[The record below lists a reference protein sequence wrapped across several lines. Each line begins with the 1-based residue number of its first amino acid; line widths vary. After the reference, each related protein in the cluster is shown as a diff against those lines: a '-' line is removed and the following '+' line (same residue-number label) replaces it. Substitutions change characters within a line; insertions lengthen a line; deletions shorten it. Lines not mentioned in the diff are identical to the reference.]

1 MTLPGKLFTTKQTGD
16 KAERIAETFLLNRG
30 LTLVARNYR
39 CRFGEID
46 LVMRERATLVF
57 VEVRLRQA
65 RRSLKGNDFGG
76 PAASITSTKQARIIS
91 AAQHYLSGLKQL
103 PPCRFDAVLL
113 NSLNVKDVEWLPNAF
128 EA

>member
-1 MTLPGKLFTTKQTGD
+1 MTLAALFGTKKTGD
-16 KAERIAETFLLNRG
+16 DAERIAEHYLTRQG

-46 LVMRERATLVF
+46 LIMRQAETLVF
-57 VEVRLRQA
+57 VEVKLRKTTA
-65 RRSLKGNDFGG
+65 GKVNFGG
-76 PAASITSTKQARIIS
+76 ALASITLSKQAKII
-91 AAQHYLSGLKQL
+91 ATAQHFLASLKHL

-113 NSLNVKDVEWLPNAF
+113 HGLNVSDVEWLPNAF

>member
-1 MTLPGKLFTTKQTGD
+1 MTLEKSFSTKQTGD
-16 KAERIAETFLLNRG
+16 SAERIAETFLLSCG

-57 VEVRLRQA
+57 VEVRLR
-65 RRSLKGNDFGG
+65 RSLKGNDFGG
-76 PAASITSTKQARIIS
+76 PAASITPTKQARIIA
-91 AAQHYLSGLKQL
+91 AAQHYLSGMKQL